1 MLNLHTSIPIRHD
14 LSYAAF
20 SPFCVKARQ
29 CPLRKTD
36 LYWMARSFALLFGHF
51 FEGFRLSELIIA

>member
-1 MLNLHTSIPIRHD
+1 MPNLHTSIPVRPV

-20 SPFCVKARQ
+20 APFCVKARQ

-51 FEGFRLSELIIA
+51 FEGFRLSKLIIA